1 MAKAENTKSLRR
13 KVRNSYIISTIS
25 IALVLFLLGSVG
37 YLIFNAVRAT
47 DLMKENVAIHLMI
60 KQGTSDE
67 RIAEIGRELGAH
79 EAVKE
84 VTFVPKAVAAE
95 NFKEQIGSDFVE
107 FLAFNPLPD
116 AYEVKLHAQYSDKD
130 YVRKFEKEAA
140 SWNGIEEVVYQ
151 RAVVE
156 QIGSNINKFNLV
168 LLLFGGALLV
178 IALILLNNTIRLK
191 PKDNVYADGEVLAI
205 VTIVTERYRT
215 QYALLYTT
223 RMQEAV
229 TDKEIECSE
238 RNAYNNPAVSLST
251 ADMTKYARQI
261 WSSSAKYRNV
271 ATKMHRMVMRL
282 NNIYSVGEYFF
293 IDFSVENKTNIRFDI
308 DEMRIKL
315 SDKKQSKAT
324 NAQIVELTP
333 SLVLDDAK
341 TFKYGYR
348 NVIVVKKMTFPNDKV
363 LTIEL
368 SEKQISGRTIS
379 LSIDYED
386 VLSADSFNHIL
397 LEEE

>member
-1 MAKAENTKSLRR
+1 MAKAENTKSLRH

-130 YVRKFEKEAA
+130 YVRKFEKEVA

-178 IALILLNNTIRLK
+178 IALILLNNTIRLTIYSKRYLINTMKLVGASKWFIMK
-191 PKDNVYADGEVLAI
+191 PFLLRSILHGVYAWLIAAAMFLALVAGLGEGLPEVTFLAESRPVYYVLCGMLLLGI
-205 VTIVTERYRT
+205 LIS
-215 QYALLYTT
+215 ALFTLFAVNKFVRMNTTKINLY
-223 RMQEAV
+223 
-229 TDKEIECSE
+229 
-238 RNAYNNPAVSLST
+238 
-251 ADMTKYARQI
+251 
-261 WSSSAKYRNV
+261 
-271 ATKMHRMVMRL
+271 
-282 NNIYSVGEYFF
+282 
-293 IDFSVENKTNIRFDI
+293 
-308 DEMRIKL
+308 
-315 SDKKQSKAT
+315 
-324 NAQIVELTP
+324 
-333 SLVLDDAK
+333 
-341 TFKYGYR
+341 
-348 NVIVVKKMTFPNDKV
+348 
-363 LTIEL
+363 
-368 SEKQISGRTIS
+368 
-379 LSIDYED
+379 
-386 VLSADSFNHIL
+386 
-397 LEEE
+397 

>member
-1 MAKAENTKSLRR
+1 MAKTENTKSLRR

-130 YVRKFEKEAA
+130 YVRKFEKEVA

-178 IALILLNNTIRLK
+178 IALILLNNTIRLTIYSKRYLINTMKLVGASKWFIMK
-191 PKDNVYADGEVLAI
+191 PFLLRSILHGVYAWLIAAAMFLALVAGLGEGLPEVTFLAESRPVYYVLCGMLLLGI
-205 VTIVTERYRT
+205 LIS
-215 QYALLYTT
+215 ALFTLFAVNKFVRMNTTKINLY
-223 RMQEAV
+223 
-229 TDKEIECSE
+229 
-238 RNAYNNPAVSLST
+238 
-251 ADMTKYARQI
+251 
-261 WSSSAKYRNV
+261 
-271 ATKMHRMVMRL
+271 
-282 NNIYSVGEYFF
+282 
-293 IDFSVENKTNIRFDI
+293 
-308 DEMRIKL
+308 
-315 SDKKQSKAT
+315 
-324 NAQIVELTP
+324 
-333 SLVLDDAK
+333 
-341 TFKYGYR
+341 
-348 NVIVVKKMTFPNDKV
+348 
-363 LTIEL
+363 
-368 SEKQISGRTIS
+368 
-379 LSIDYED
+379 
-386 VLSADSFNHIL
+386 
-397 LEEE
+397 

>member
-60 KQGTSDE
+60 KQGTSNE

-140 SWNGIEEVVYQ
+140 SWNGIEEVGYQ

-178 IALILLNNTIRLK
+178 IALILLNNTIRLTIYSKRYLINTMKLVGASKWFIMK
-191 PKDNVYADGEVLAI
+191 PFLLRSILHGVYAWLIAAAMFLALVAGLGEGLPEVTFLAESRPVYYVLCGMLLLGI
-205 VTIVTERYRT
+205 LIS
-215 QYALLYTT
+215 ALFTLFAVNKFVRMNTTKINLY
-223 RMQEAV
+223 
-229 TDKEIECSE
+229 
-238 RNAYNNPAVSLST
+238 
-251 ADMTKYARQI
+251 
-261 WSSSAKYRNV
+261 
-271 ATKMHRMVMRL
+271 
-282 NNIYSVGEYFF
+282 
-293 IDFSVENKTNIRFDI
+293 
-308 DEMRIKL
+308 
-315 SDKKQSKAT
+315 
-324 NAQIVELTP
+324 
-333 SLVLDDAK
+333 
-341 TFKYGYR
+341 
-348 NVIVVKKMTFPNDKV
+348 
-363 LTIEL
+363 
-368 SEKQISGRTIS
+368 
-379 LSIDYED
+379 
-386 VLSADSFNHIL
+386 
-397 LEEE
+397 